1 MKKIISL
8 VLALTLCL
16 GLVSFASA
24 ESSDAEIAIILKT
37 LGNPFWETMKTGIEA
52 KAAELGVTV
61 DIFAAQSEDDVEG
74 QLTILENAVSKGYKA
89 IGVAPLSPTN
99 LNNMIAQAMQEGIY
113 VVNIDEKVDIDALK
127 ALGGNVMGFTTTN
140 NVAVGRLA
148 GEDIC
153 ARLPEGG
160 EVAIIE
166 GKAGNASGLD
176 RRNGAQEA
184 FDAQENI
191 TLVESQPADWDRTK
205 AYDVATNYITKHP
218 ELKAIYCCN
227 DTMAMGALE
236 AVKAAD
242 ADIMVYGT
250 DGNDDAIASVA
261 AGELTGTVAQ
271 DPAGIGARALE
282 LLVGYIN
289 DGAAID
295 LEADVPVEY
304 VPAQLI
310 TLDTME

>member
-1 MKKIISL
+1 MKKLFSL
-8 VLALTLCL
+8 MLAVVMCL
-16 GLVSFASA
+16 SLFSFASA
-24 ESSDAEIAIILKT
+24 ESGDAEIAIVLKT

-52 KAAELGVTV
+52 KAAELGVKV
-61 DIFAAQSEDDVEG
+61 DIFAANSEDDVEG

-99 LNNMIAQAMQEGIY
+99 LNNVIAQAMQDGIY
-113 VVNIDEKVDIDALK
+113 VVNIDEKVDVDALK
-127 ALGGNVMGFTTTN
+127 ALGGNVMGFVTTD
-140 NVAVGRLA
+140 NVAVGKLA
-148 GEDIC
+148 GADIC
-153 ARLPEGG
+153 AKLPDGG

-176 RRNGAQEA
+176 RRNGAQAA
-184 FDAQENI
+184 FDEQANI

-218 ELKAIYCCN
+218 DLKAIYCCN

-236 AVKAAD
+236 AVKAAG

-250 DGNDDAIASVA
+250 DGNDDAVA
-261 AGELTGTVAQ
+261 AVQAGELAGTVAQ

-282 LLVGYIN
+282 MLVDMIKN
-289 DGAAID
+289 ATPID
-295 LEADVPVEY
+295 MAADVPVEY
-304 VPAQLI
+304 VSAQLI
-310 TLDTME
+310 TKE